1 MTKSTKQKAAELKAE
16 QKNNYDDLNKKIAQM
31 KNPTKRDVDYL
42 QGIMKGKKYNRANRN
57 ELTDKLNEMEGSL
70 RKTAEPSKSAVTFE
84 TPEPTKKGKK
94 IVDIVKKAN
103 KLTTAE
109 VMGTDE
115 PVNAAMSERAKMFT
129 EVRNDLEEL
138 AEKSLT
144 YSRQSSGGTALRL
157 AQTASVLRGLIKQKL
172 RS

>member
-1 MTKSTKQKAAELKAE
+1 MAKSTKEKAAELKAE
-16 QKNNYDDLNKKIAQM
+16 QKNNYDDLNKKIVQM
-31 KNPTKRDVDYL
+31 KNPTQRDVDYL
-42 QGIMKGKKYNRANRN
+42 QGIMKGKKYNRANRK
-57 ELTDKLNEMEGSL
+57 ELTDKLNKMEL
-70 RKTAEPSKSAVTFE
+70 KAEPTKSAVVFE
-84 TPEPTKKGKK
+84 TSEPTEKGKK

-109 VMGTDE
+109 VLGTDE

-129 EVRNDLEEL
+129 DVREDLEEL
-138 AEKSLT
+138 AEKSLK

-172 RS
+172 RN